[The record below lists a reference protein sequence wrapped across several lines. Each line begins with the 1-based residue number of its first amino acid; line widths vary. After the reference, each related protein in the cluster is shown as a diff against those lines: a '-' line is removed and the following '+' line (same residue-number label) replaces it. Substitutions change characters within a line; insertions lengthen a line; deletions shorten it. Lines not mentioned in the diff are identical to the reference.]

1 MKVQLQNKSCTRY
14 AVNIGD
20 RWKDGVFTRDDSQV
34 EYVPSPEENI
44 AVLQAQMAEKDEII
58 NALLG
63 VEKDTTSEDTGAVEG
78 TAESEE

>member
-20 RWKDGVFTRDDSQV
+20 RWKDGVFTRDDGKV
-34 EYVPSPEENI
+34 EYVPSAEENV

-58 NALLG
+58 NTLLG
-63 VEKDTTSEDTGAVEG
+63 ITS
-78 TAESEE
+78 ESEE